1 LQQLLKSQSSHGQS
15 PAVSPPE
22 SIDDC
27 FAGRP
32 HSLSGE
38 QCTLVHGPDPV
49 NTHPSEQGPPT
60 LVSSSATSGLVGAS
74 SAFELVSV
82 CQGSFE
88 DLDPIW
94 PSPPLSSS
102 NHGSESIT
110 AFDGTWFP
118 EISDFTND
126 GDFQFQPSPPF
137 QQPPGR
143 ISELPIHTVG
153 MTSSD
158 PPTIMGQSSAFTARS
173 QSFSNVGASASF
185 QIHDPRGR
193 EVQDSF
199 KRLSAQYNGLP
210 LEKKQQ
216 LIKIVRAH
224 GFKFL
229 DATRSFIENDGILVL
244 ETNSSSTSRS
254 SLNSGKRRANLP
266 RST

>member
-1 LQQLLKSQSSHGQS
+1 MPPTSSLRGSTSASREKRSRNALASSEKTSSFQKPHKGNSEARKLQNRIASKNYREKRKRKLEYLQQLLESQSSHSQS
-15 PAVSPPE
+15 PAVSPSE

-38 QCTLVHGPDPV
+38 QCTLAHGPDPV
-49 NTHPSEQGPPT
+49 STHPSEQGPRT
-60 LVSSSATSGLVGAS
+60 LVSSSATSRPVGAS

-94 PSPPLSSS
+94 PSPPLISSS
-102 NHGSESIT
+102 NHGSDSIT

-137 QQPPGR
+137 QQPPGQ

-173 QSFSNVGASASF
+173 QSFSNCVPMAS
-185 QIHDPRGR
+185 
-193 EVQDSF
+193 
-199 KRLSAQYNGLP
+199 
-210 LEKKQQ
+210 
-216 LIKIVRAH
+216 
-224 GFKFL
+224 
-229 DATRSFIENDGILVL
+229 
-244 ETNSSSTSRS
+244 NSSMRHVR
-254 SLNSGKRRANLP
+254 L
-266 RST
+266 